1 MGETEL
7 YRNPVMQ
14 RGSAPSQQ
22 ATLIIWDADRLLP
35 PVQLA
40 SRAQWTFG
48 REPGLVPMDISL
60 NSRLVSHQGQGV
72 FLSKRGEWYYSD
84 NAAAKNHA
92 LLNGNQIQPGQ
103 ETLLSHGDILRIDNL
118 ANPHAEGVWILFS
131 TIGIQGEWKTFD
143 LSGKTRVTIGRENCD
158 IVEPMPYIS
167 AEHAAIQQRNGTFW
181 LSDSHSR
188 DGVWLNGTRIGAPVE
203 LKEKDWFS
211 ICDCHFIL
219 VRNRLIYNAR
229 KPGEKSNTAGQVLL
243 RADIQSKKVPD
254 KNSPGGMKELL
265 HDIHLEIKS
274 GELVALLGVS
284 GAGKSTLMN
293 CLNGFD
299 ASGVEG
305 AVTYRG
311 ENLYKNFGR
320 LKNFIGSVPQK
331 NTFRDQ
337 QTVETELRY
346 DAILRLPGDTKRK
359 DINKQVDSVLDALG
373 LQKLRKSP
381 IRSLSGG
388 EQKRV
393 SIGVELVAHREL
405 LCLDEPDAGLD
416 PLTKR
421 ELFKTLRALA
431 HDPENP
437 KTIIVIIHD
446 VAEMKYFD
454 QVIMLLKAE
463 NSSTGA
469 YCGQLAFS
477 GGYKDTLTYFRQQ
490 RLLDTKNPV
499 EVNGMTDIYE
509 LVTNNPEPYVLK
521 SSGAQDSGQ
530 GAPQKSA
537 KAQKKSLSL
546 PKEFF
551 MSVRQFMGLLLGDRK
566 NLLISLLFPLAA
578 ALITVFVAGEHMFVD
593 YENTKS
599 ACFLLVSAAIWVGL
613 FNSIQTVVRERNV
626 IKLEYIAGRR
636 LGRYVVAKGVVQM
649 FLCLV
654 ESALLLPA
662 FPIIQRY
669 FDNPMPEEGV
679 LFASSIPEYYVS
691 IFLLMFAADTM
702 GLFISCLVRTVETA
716 NMLSPYILI
725 LQLVL
730 SGVLFKLDGL
740 SKIPSYLMLSKWG
753 MEALGATSDINAWPL
768 RLQREMPGVIP
779 DREAEEIFERA
790 AGHLTQVWIILGA
803 FAVAFLI
810 LGIVSLGR
818 VSKDKER

>member
-1 MGETEL
+1 MGETVA
-7 YRNPVMQ
+7 YQNPVMQ
-14 RGSAPSQQ
+14 RGSAASQQ

-48 REPGLVPMDISL
+48 REPGVAPMDISL

-72 FLSKRGEWYYSD
+72 FLSRRGEWYYSD
-84 NAAAKNHA
+84 SAAAKNHA
-92 LLNGNQIQPGQ
+92 LLNGNPIQPGQ

-131 TIGIQGEWKTFD
+131 TISIQGEWKTFD
-143 LSGKTRVTIGRENCD
+143 LSGKTRVTIGREACD
-158 IVEPMPYIS
+158 IVEPLPYVS
-167 AEHAAIQQRNGTFW
+167 AEHAAIQQRNGAFW
-181 LSDSHSR
+181 LSDSNSR

-229 KPGEKSNTAGQVLL
+229 RPGDKSATAGQLLL
-243 RADIQSKKVPD
+243 RADIASKTVPD
-254 KNSPGGMKELL
+254 RNSPGGQKELL
-265 HDIHLEIKS
+265 HDIHLEIRS
-274 GELVALLGVS
+274 GTLVALLGVS

-299 ASGVEG
+299 ASGVTG
-305 AVTYRG
+305 SVTYRG

-331 NTFRDQ
+331 NTFRDRQ
-337 QTVETELRY
+337 SVETELRY

-359 DINKQVDSVLDALG
+359 GINQQVDSVLDALG
-373 LQKLRKSP
+373 LQNLRKNP
-381 IRSLSGG
+381 IHSLSGG

-393 SIGVELVAHREL
+393 SIGVELVAQREL

-421 ELFKTLRALA
+421 ELFKTLHDLA
-431 HDPENP
+431 HDPKDP

-446 VAEMKYFD
+446 VAEMRYFD
-454 QVIMLLKAE
+454 QVIMLLKAK
-463 NSSTGA
+463 NPNGG
-469 YCGQLAFS
+469 YHGRLAFS
-477 GGYKDTLTYFRQQ
+477 GTPKEALAHFR
-490 RLLDTKNPV
+490 RLRQLDTKNPV

-509 LVTNNPEPYVLK
+509 LVTNNPELYILDSPDT
-521 SSGAQDSGQ
+521 QDSGQ
-530 GAPQKSA
+530 HTLQTPVKDR
-537 KAQKKSLSL
+537 KKSLSF
-546 PKEFF
+546 PKEFL

-636 LGRYVVAKGVVQM
+636 LGRYVLSKGVVQM

-662 FPIIQRY
+662 FPIIRLC

-679 LFASSIPEYYVS
+679 IFASSIPEYYVS

-702 GLFISCLVRTVETA
+702 GLCISCLVRTVETA

-730 SGVLFKLDGL
+730 SGVLFRLEGL

-753 MEALGATSDINAWPL
+753 MEALGTTSDINAWPL

-790 AGHLTQVWIILGA
+790 AGHLTQVWIILGV
-803 FAVAFLI
+803 FSVAFLI
-810 LGIVSLGR
+810 LGVVSLGR